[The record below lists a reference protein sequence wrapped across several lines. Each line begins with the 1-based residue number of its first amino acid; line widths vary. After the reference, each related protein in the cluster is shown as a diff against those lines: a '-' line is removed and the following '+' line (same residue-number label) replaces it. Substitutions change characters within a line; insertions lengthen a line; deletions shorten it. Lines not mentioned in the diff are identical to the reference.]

1 MCACC
6 VGMAVETWVWVVCVG
21 VGGGA
26 GAGAAVDFRKQ
37 LQNVLWGS
45 PTANKTPRV
54 TNVTYLSPVSFPLLR
69 SSFFSLSHQYS
80 SGHGSLAHLS
90 GALCTLPSLPSPPP
104 RDCGTSPPHLL
115 FYVIVICILLYLWAR
130 PFVFLNSHAFLPLLR
145 PAELD
150 WCLWSCCSCIQL
162 PEGARLLTRLFPGL
176 TAGW

>member
-1 MCACC
+1 M
-6 VGMAVETWVWVVCVG
+6 GGVCG
-21 VGGGA
+21 SGG

-54 TNVTYLSPVSFPLLR
+54 TDVPYLSPVSFPLLR

-90 GALCTLPSLPSPPP
+90 GALCTLPSLPP
-104 RDCGTSPPHLL
+104 GTVVLRPPHLL
-115 FYVIVICILLYLWAR
+115 FYVIMICILLYLWAR
-130 PFVFLNSHAFLPLLR
+130 TFVFLNSHAFLPLLR

-150 WCLWSCCSCIQL
+150 WCPWSCCSCIQL
-162 PEGARLLTRLFPGL
+162 PEAAWLLTRRFPGL